1 MPRSFGGYRRTDI
14 LIGQRI
20 RLFRHASGI
29 SAEDM
34 ARVSGLDIGDYAS
47 RELGEA
53 RFKTAELYE
62 IGKALKVRLAD
73 IFGSIGAV
81 GDTVD

>member
-1 MPRSFGGYRRTDI
+1 MRRLGGGYRRGDL

-29 SAEDM
+29 SAEYM
-34 ARVSGLDIGDYAS
+34 ARISGLDVGDYAS

-62 IGKALKVRLAD
+62 IAKALKVRLTD
-73 IFGSIGAV
+73 IFGVLADAV
-81 GDTVD
+81 N

>member
-1 MPRSFGGYRRTDI
+1 MPRSVVGNRRVDT

-34 ARVSGLDIGDYAS
+34 ARVAGMDVGNYAS

-53 RFKTAELYE
+53 RFKAAELHE
-62 IGKALKVRLAD
+62 IAKALKVRLTD
-73 IFGSIGAV
+73 IFGV
-81 GDTVD
+81 LGDPVN

>member
-1 MPRSFGGYRRTDI
+1 MPRFRGGYRRVDL

-29 SAEDM
+29 SAEYM
-34 ARVSGLDIGDYAS
+34 ARISGLDVSDYAS
-47 RELGEA
+47 RELGED

-62 IGKALKVRLAD
+62 IAKALKVRLTD
-73 IFGSIGAV
+73 ILGVLAEP
-81 GDTVD
+81 VD

>member
-1 MPRSFGGYRRTDI
+1 MPRLGGGYRRVDS

-34 ARVSGLDIGDYAS
+34 ARVCGMDVGDYAS

-62 IGKALKVRLAD
+62 IAKALKVRLTD
-73 IFGSIGAV
+73 IFGV
-81 GDTVD
+81 LGDPVD